1 MEMKEIVLET
11 ILDTLKILPFLFIA
25 FLLME
30 YLEHKLNKKIENK
43 ITKACKFG
51 PVIGSVL
58 GAIPQ
63 CGFSVAATNLYAGR
77 VVTLGTLI
85 AIYLSTSDEMIPLL
99 LSNGTKISFI
109 LLVVA
114 LKIIIGMLVG
124 LIIDLFNKNKKI
136 SINTLC
142 EEEHCDCDHGILKS
156 TIHHTLNIILFILI
170 TTFVLNIL
178 VETIGVD
185 RISSILMQNNVFGPF
200 IASIIG
206 LIPNCAASV
215 VITELYMANSITFG
229 SLLAGLLTGS
239 GVALL
244 VLFKVNKNLKENIK
258 IMSTIYI
265 IGALIGVIFDFINVI

>member
-43 ITKACKFG
+43 ITKAGKFG

-114 LKIIIGMLVG
+114 LKVIIGMLVG

-136 SINTLC
+136 NINTLC

-156 TIHHTLNIILFILI
+156 TIHHTLNISLFILI
-170 TTFVLNIL
+170 TTFILNIL
-178 VETIGVD
+178 IETIGVD
-185 RISSILMQNNVFGPF
+185 KISSILMQNNVFGPF

-258 IMSTIYI
+258 IMSVIYI

>member
-43 ITKACKFG
+43 ITKAGKFG

-85 AIYLSTSDEMIPLL
+85 AIYLSTSDEMVPLL

-114 LKIIIGMLVG
+114 LKVIIGMLVG

-136 SINTLC
+136 NINTLC

-156 TIHHTLNIILFILI
+156 TIHHTLNISLFILI

-178 VETIGVD
+178 IETIGVD
-185 RISSILMQNNVFGPF
+185 KISSILMQNNIFGPF

-215 VITELYMANSITFG
+215 VIYGKFN
-229 SLLAGLLTGS
+229 
-239 GVALL
+239 
-244 VLFKVNKNLKENIK
+244 
-258 IMSTIYI
+258 YI
-265 IGALIGVIFDFINVI
+265 WFFTSRFINR

>member
-43 ITKACKFG
+43 ITKAGKFG

-114 LKIIIGMLVG
+114 LKVIIGMLVG

-136 SINTLC
+136 NINTLC
-142 EEEHCDCDHGILKS
+142 EEEHCDCDHG
-156 TIHHTLNIILFILI
+156 LNISLFILI
-170 TTFVLNIL
+170 TTFILNIL
-178 VETIGVD
+178 IETIGVD
-185 RISSILMQNNVFGPF
+185 KISSILMQNNVFGPF

-258 IMSTIYI
+258 IMSVIYI